1 MALRIA
7 RDLIVELRIKVRSIG
22 VPLKG
27 PTGVYCYN
35 QGVVKNTSVPK
46 YTLNKNHKS
55 INYHVVRKAVAAVI
69 LHVGKEDNATNLAD
83 PLTKLMPY
91 SQKNKLLVNIL

>member
-55 INYHVVRKAVAAVI
+55 INYHVVREVAVDGI
-69 LHVGKEDNATNLAD
+69 LRVGKEDTSTTLAN

-91 SQKNKLLVNIL
+91 W